1 LPVVRNV
8 VTWQSVEY
16 HDARLSADYRLLL
29 VKGPRVITGMG
40 ESAASPGS
48 TASNLLGQVK
58 ANEGPAWQRLAVL
71 YAPLVYSWARRAGL
85 QAEDAAD
92 VVQEVFRAVLMH
104 IADYESG
111 PGPGSF
117 RAWLW
122 TITRN
127 KVRDH
132 WRRQQRQPVGV
143 GGSDAQERLLESPA
157 PECPQDEEPAGAGGG
172 VLQRALERIRPQFEE
187 RTWQAFWR
195 VTAEDQCPA
204 EVAAALGMSV
214 NAVYVARS
222 RVLARLRQELGEA
235 P

>member
-1 LPVVRNV
+1 
-8 VTWQSVEY
+8 
-16 HDARLSADYRLLL
+16 
-29 VKGPRVITGMG
+29 MG
-40 ESAASPGS
+40 ESAANPGS
-48 TASNLLGQVK
+48 TASNLLGLVK
-58 ANEGPAWQRLAVL
+58 ANEGPAWRRLAAL
-71 YAPLVYSWARRAGL
+71 YTPLVYSWARHAGL
-85 QAEDAAD
+85 QAEDASD
-92 VVQEVFRAVLMH
+92 VVQEVFRAVLTH
-104 IADYESG
+104 IADYEAG

-127 KVRDH
+127 KLNDH
-132 WRRQQRQPVGV
+132 WRRQRRQPVAV

-172 VLQRALERIRPQFEE
+172 VLQRALERIRPRFEE
-187 RTWQAFWR
+187 RTWQAFYR
-195 VTAEDQCPA
+195 VTAEGQGPA

-222 RVLARLRQELGEA
+222 RVLARLRQELGES

>member
-1 LPVVRNV
+1 MKV
-8 VTWQSVEY
+8 
-16 HDARLSADYRLLL
+16 
-29 VKGPRVITGMG
+29 
-40 ESAASPGS
+40 AANPGS
-48 TASNLLGQVK
+48 TASNLLGLVK
-58 ANEGPAWQRLAVL
+58 ANEGPAWRRLAAL
-71 YAPLVYSWARRAGL
+71 YTPLVYSWARHAGL
-85 QAEDAAD
+85 QAEDASD
-92 VVQEVFRAVLMH
+92 VVQEVFRAVLTH
-104 IADYESG
+104 IADYEAG

-127 KVRDH
+127 KLNDH
-132 WRRQQRQPVGV
+132 WRRQRRQPVAV

-172 VLQRALERIRPQFEE
+172 VLQRALERIRPRFEE
-187 RTWQAFWR
+187 RTWQAFYR
-195 VTAEDQCPA
+195 VTAEGQGPA

-222 RVLARLRQELGEA
+222 RVLARLRQELGES

>member
-1 LPVVRNV
+1 
-8 VTWQSVEY
+8 
-16 HDARLSADYRLLL
+16 
-29 VKGPRVITGMG
+29 MG
-40 ESAASPGS
+40 ESAANPGS

-58 ANEGPAWQRLAVL
+58 ANEGPAWRRLAAL
-71 YAPLVYSWARRAGL
+71 YTPLVYSWARRAGL
-85 QAEDAAD
+85 QAEDASD
-92 VVQEVFRAVLMH
+92 VVQEVFRAVLTH
-104 IADYESG
+104 IADYEAG

-127 KVRDH
+127 KLNDH
-132 WRRQQRQPVGV
+132 WRRQRRQPVAV
-143 GGSDAQERLLESPA
+143 GGTDAQERLLESPA

-172 VLQRALERIRPQFEE
+172 VLQRALERIRPRFEE
-187 RTWQAFWR
+187 RTWQAFYR
-195 VTAEDQCPA
+195 VTAEGQGPA

-222 RVLARLRQELGEA
+222 RVLARLRQELGES

>member
-1 LPVVRNV
+1 
-8 VTWQSVEY
+8 
-16 HDARLSADYRLLL
+16 
-29 VKGPRVITGMG
+29 MG
-40 ESAASPGS
+40 ESHANPGS
-48 TASNLLGQVK
+48 TASNLLGLVK
-58 ANEGPAWQRLAVL
+58 ANEGPAWRRLAAL
-71 YAPLVYSWARRAGL
+71 YTPLVYSSARHAGL
-85 QAEDAAD
+85 QAEDASD
-92 VVQEVFRAVLMH
+92 VVQEVFRAVLTH
-104 IADYESG
+104 IADYEAG

-127 KVRDH
+127 KLNDH
-132 WRRQQRQPVGV
+132 WRRQRRQPVAV

-172 VLQRALERIRPQFEE
+172 VLQRALERIRPRFEE
-187 RTWQAFWR
+187 RTWQAFYR
-195 VTAEDQCPA
+195 VTAEGQGPA

-222 RVLARLRQELGEA
+222 RVLARLRQELGES

>member
-1 LPVVRNV
+1 
-8 VTWQSVEY
+8 
-16 HDARLSADYRLLL
+16 
-29 VKGPRVITGMG
+29 MG
-40 ESAASPGS
+40 ESPASPGS

-58 ANEGPAWQRLAVL
+58 ANDGPAWQRLAAL

-92 VVQEVFRAVLMH
+92 VVQEVFRAVFTH

-111 PGPGSF
+111 SRSGSF

-127 KVRDH
+127 KLKDH
-132 WRRQQRQPVGV
+132 WRRQQRQPHAV
-143 GGSDAQERLLESPA
+143 GGSDAQERLLQLPVAEDFL
-157 PECPQDEEPAGAGGG
+157 EEEPVGSGGS
-172 VLQRALERIRPQFEE
+172 VLHRALERIRAQFEE

-195 VTAEDQCPA
+195 VTAEGQGPA

-222 RVLARLRQELGEA
+222 RVLAHLRQELGETL
-235 P
+235 